1 MRLLTWVPKG
11 DSDVWKGPGSHGKA
25 QNMELNKM
33 PGAGPSDR
41 KSEVRM
47 RNTESTLADDFL

>member
-1 MRLLTWVPKG
+1 MNVVSQYYMITCR
-11 DSDVWKGPGSHGKA
+11 KA

>member
-25 QNMELNKM
+25 QHMELGKTELGR
-33 PGAGPSDR
+33 PDR
-41 KSEVRM
+41 VH
-47 RNTESTLADDFL
+47 